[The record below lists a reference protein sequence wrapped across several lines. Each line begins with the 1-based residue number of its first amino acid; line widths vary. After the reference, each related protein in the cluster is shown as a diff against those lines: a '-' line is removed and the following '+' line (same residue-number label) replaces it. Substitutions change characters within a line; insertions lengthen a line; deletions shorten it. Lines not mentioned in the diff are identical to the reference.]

1 MKTFLEQ
8 KALDGMAHWLEIQF
22 DEEFLHAKIFWKH
35 IIERGGKVTLKQI
48 DAPKN
53 NWESP
58 LDVFKDALHHEE
70 LVTSRI
76 YKIGDIATDFKLEN
90 IDGKM
95 VSLSDY
101 KDAKGFIVIFTC
113 NTCPYAVAY
122 EDRIIDLDKNY
133 ASKGYPVIAIMPNN
147 TDVKP
152 GDNME
157 AMKARAKA
165 KGFTFPYLM
174 DAGQKIYPQ
183 YGATKT
189 PHVYV
194 LERSTKGNI
203 VKYIGA
209 IDDNYQDASAV
220 TTKYVEDAVDALLSN
235 REVPNKETRAI
246 GCTIKV

>member
-1 MKTFLEQ
+1 MN
-8 KALDGMAHWLEIQF
+8 
-22 DEEFLHAKIFWKH
+22 
-35 IIERGGKVTLKQI
+35 TLKLL
-48 DAPKN
+48 AVMVLTLTL
-53 NWESP
+53 S
-58 LDVFKDALHHEE
+58 ALSLTTEE
-70 LVTSRI
+70 GG
-76 YKIGDIATDFKLEN
+76 YKIGDVATDFSLEN

-95 VSLSDY
+95 VSLSDF
-101 KDAKGFIVIFTC
+101 KDAKGFIVVFTC

-122 EDRIIDLDKNY
+122 EDRVEALNKKY

-174 DAGQKIYPQ
+174 DKGQKIYPQ

-189 PHVYV
+189 PHVYL
-194 LERSTKGNI
+194 LEKTKKGNI

-209 IDDNYQDASAV
+209 IDDNYKDASAV
-220 TTKYVEDAVDALLSN
+220 KTKYVENAVDALLQGKEI
-235 REVPNKETRAI
+235 EVKETRAI

>member
-1 MKTFLEQ
+1 MK
-8 KALDGMAHWLEIQF
+8 
-22 DEEFLHAKIFWKH
+22 
-35 IIERGGKVTLKQI
+35 
-48 DAPKN
+48 
-53 NWESP
+53 
-58 LDVFKDALHHEE
+58 VFKTLLGVVAIFATLSFANLNDNEG
-70 LVTSRI
+70 
-76 YKIGDIATDFKLEN
+76 YDIGDIATDFSLEN

-95 VSLSDY
+95 VSLADY

-122 EDRIIDLDKNY
+122 EDRIIELDKKY
-133 ASKGYPVIAIMPNN
+133 ASLGYPVIAIMPNN
-147 TDVKP
+147 PEVQPKDS
-152 GDNME
+152 ME
-157 AMKARAKA
+157 DMKARAKA

-194 LERSTKGNI
+194 LQKTNKGNE

-209 IDDNYQDASAV
+209 IDDNYQDAAAV
-220 TTKYVEDAVDALLSN
+220 QVKYVENAVDALLKG
-235 REVPNKETRAI
+235 KEISETKTRAI